1 VTTPANV
8 LVVDDTVENLR
19 LIASMLGQQG
29 YEVRP
34 VTNGRQALLAVER
47 DPPDL
52 ILLDINMPG
61 MNGYEVCAHLKQQE
75 ALKDVPVIF
84 LTALSDVADKIRAFE
99 AGGVDY
105 ITKPFRMEE
114 VHARVRT
121 HLALRQSARE
131 LERSYARLRELEQ
144 LRDDLVHMIVHDMRS
159 PLMVVRGH
167 LELLR
172 KGGVGKL
179 SAEAE
184 QDLRGALEAADHLK
198 GMANELL
205 DVSRLEE
212 GKLPVVPEPND
223 LVSLVSEVT
232 SRIGVIDR
240 ERVIHVKAP
249 QTLLVACDGRLVRR
263 VVENL
268 VGNAIKHTPAGGAI
282 HVAISSVDTCARVT
296 ISDQGPGIPSE
307 ARRRIFEK
315 FGAVADMREGK
326 YHSSGLGLAFCKLAV
341 EAHGGRIGV
350 EPRKPRGSMFWFEL
364 ERARAGAE
372 RE

>member
-1 VTTPANV
+1 MTTPANV

-52 ILLDINMPG
+52 ILLDINMPD
-61 MNGYEVCAHLKQQE
+61 MNGYEVCARLKQQE
-75 ALKDVPVIF
+75 ALRDVPVIF

-99 AGGVDY
+99 VGGVDY

-121 HLALRQSARE
+121 HLALQRTSRE
-131 LERSYARLRELEQ
+131 LEQRNARLRELEQ

-159 PLMVVRGH
+159 PLMVLRGH

-172 KGGVGKL
+172 QGGVGKL
-179 SAEAE
+179 SADAE
-184 QDLRGALEAADHLK
+184 QDLRCALEATDHLK
-198 GMANELL
+198 SMANELL

-212 GKLPVVPEPND
+212 GKLPLSLEPHD
-223 LVSLVSEVT
+223 LVALVGEVAEGI
-232 SRIGVIDR
+232 RVLDR
-240 ERVIHVKAP
+240 ERVIQVEGPKA
-249 QTLLVACDGRLVRR
+249 LLVTCDGRLLRR

-268 VGNAIKHTPAGGAI
+268 LSNAVKHTPAGGAI
-282 HVAISSVDTCARVT
+282 EVVITSPGERARVVVA
-296 ISDQGPGIPSE
+296 DHGPGIPAE
-307 ARRRIFEK
+307 ERRRIFDK
-315 FGAVADMREGK
+315 FTGATALREGT
-326 YHSSGLGLAFCKLAV
+326 YHSAGLGLAFCKLAV

-350 EPRKPRGSMFWFEL
+350 EPRKPRGSSFWFEL
-364 ERARAGAE
+364 ERKPG
-372 RE
+372 

>member
-1 VTTPANV
+1 VTSPANV

-61 MNGYEVCAHLKQQE
+61 MNGYEVCARLKQKD

-114 VHARVRT
+114 VQARVRT

-131 LERSYARLRELEQ
+131 LERSYTRLRELEQ

-159 PLMVVRGH
+159 PLMVLKGH

-172 KGGVGKL
+172 QGGVGKF
-179 SAEAE
+179 SPEAE
-184 QDLRGALEAADHLK
+184 SDLVSALQAADRLK
-198 GMANELL
+198 HMANELL
-205 DVSRLEE
+205 DTSRLEE
-212 GKLPVVPEPND
+212 GKLPIVAEPHD
-223 LVSLVSEVT
+223 LVALVAEM
-232 SRIGVIDR
+232 IADAGVLDR
-240 ERVIHVKAP
+240 ERAFSVTGVGAVS
-249 QTLLVACDGRLVRR
+249 VACDGRLIRR
-263 VVENL
+263 VLQNL
-268 VGNAIKHTPAGGAI
+268 LSNAVKHTPAGGAI
-282 HVAISSVDTCARVT
+282 DIHISVTDAAARVAV
-296 ISDQGPGIPSE
+296 SDRGPGVPPE
-307 ARRRIFEK
+307 ARTRIFEK
-315 FGAVADMREGK
+315 FGVVASSREGK
-326 YHSSGLGLAFCKLAV
+326 YHSAGVGLAFCKLAV
-341 EAHGGRIGV
+341 EAHGGAIGV
-350 EPRKPRGSMFWFEL
+350 EAREPRGSVFWFEL
-364 ERARAGAE
+364 RV
-372 RE
+372 

>member
-1 VTTPANV
+1 MTAPANV

-61 MNGYEVCAHLKQQE
+61 MNGYEVCARLKKNE

-159 PLMVVRGH
+159 PLMVLKGH
-167 LELLR
+167 LALLR
-172 KGGVGKL
+172 QGGVGKF
-179 SAEAE
+179 SAEADA
-184 QDLRGALEAADHLK
+184 DLVSALQAADHLK
-198 GMANELL
+198 NMANELL
-205 DVSRLEE
+205 DMSRLEE
-212 GKLPVVPEPND
+212 GKLPIVPEPHD
-223 LVSLVSEVT
+223 LVALVAEVT
-232 SRIGVIDR
+232 ADVRVLDRARAFCVTGVKT
-240 ERVIHVKAP
+240 V
-249 QTLLVACDGRLVRR
+249 LVACDGRLIRR
-263 VVENL
+263 VLQNL
-268 VGNAIKHTPAGGAI
+268 VSNAVKHTPAGSAI
-282 HVAISSVDTCARVT
+282 DIDVSVTGGVARVAV
-296 ISDQGPGIPSE
+296 SDRGPGIPGE
-307 ARRRIFEK
+307 ARTRIFEK
-315 FGAVADMREGK
+315 FGTVMSLREGK
-326 YHSSGLGLAFCKLAV
+326 FHSAGIGLAFCKLAV
-341 EAHGGRIGV
+341 EAHGGAIGV
-350 EPRKPRGSMFWFEL
+350 EARKPRGSVFWFEL
-364 ERARAGAE
+364 RV
-372 RE
+372 